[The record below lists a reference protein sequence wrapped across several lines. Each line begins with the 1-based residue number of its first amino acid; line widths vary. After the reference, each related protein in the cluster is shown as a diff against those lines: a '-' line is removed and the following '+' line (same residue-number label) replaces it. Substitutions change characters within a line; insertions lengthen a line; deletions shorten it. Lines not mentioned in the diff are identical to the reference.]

1 MYPHKFGH
9 EFINMNIKL
18 IECIMFL
25 GDIDAAENELKRLEH
40 IDFSRKVDL
49 KEDCIKLRDLDN
61 TVTEFY
67 NAMNFE
73 NGR

>member
-9 EFINMNIKL
+9 EFINITIKL
-18 IECIMFL
+18 IECVMFL
-25 GDIDAAENELKRLEH
+25 GDIDAAENQLKRLED
-40 IDFSRKVDL
+40 INFSRKDDL
-49 KEDCIKLRDLDN
+49 KADCIKLRDLDN

-67 NAMNFE
+67 NAMDFE